1 MPGDFHRVFLVLTSG
16 IFSMTDSDKI
26 DLQLVSQLFKISNQ
40 TVSSFH
46 DGGESKSWQQVTAG
60 LRDFFDCELATL
72 WLVDPN
78 DPDYLVLAS
87 QTPAVTDLNRP
98 FRLEIKSD
106 LGAGLTGHVAGTKQA
121 VSLNAS
127 ELSRSPWIR
136 REPTPFLPSGECYS
150 VLYVPLLNRK
160 ANLVGLL
167 RFNNRNI
174 SKASEKTAF
183 SAADMLLMQ
192 MLASHLTTVVEP
204 LRQMDIFRRLS
215 EEVQNAESV
224 DQVLRLLIRAAMSLV
239 QADNGAIAMPDR
251 EQSGLEW
258 KMVLGSGSGVI
269 VDETVADEDLTKMWL
284 QAQARA
290 NYGAAIGSDDVV
302 IRKNLPTGNFELPAA
317 ASSANLLLRSNQRPL
332 GILVL
337 ESTDL
342 NWFDDIDANWL
353 SSLLDTAQT
362 SVNSIRSS
370 SVRQTLQT
378 LTDTRD
384 RHEALMESIVQ
395 NIPIVMWRKDL
406 RGRYTWVN
414 RQFCE
419 SQKMSEK
426 DIVGRT
432 DRKLFGEKLAQRYRD
447 GDLAAMENGVYEDPY
462 EPYSANGENRL
473 IHVFKQAIYDKH
485 GKVVG
490 TQGVFFDVT
499 ADQYRTLFDRAPVG
513 FHELDTQGRIRHIN
527 QTELEM
533 LGVVYEDV
541 QGKPFEDFVVVS
553 DRHLI
558 QSLLGAESSHPGT
571 TQPLERGQMPVNLL
585 RPDGRS
591 LPVIMSTQTIR
602 SAEGQPNGIVCA
614 VSEIRA
620 GSEIEASLREPNEE
634 YLQQLQKLPLAVFC
648 LDADLKV
655 SDANDEYQKR
665 ELSGRPISSILGR
678 TSTEIYGRTLGEQY
692 DRDNQRVIKDGLVLD
707 KVELHPDSNPPGTQ
721 KIVRVL
727 KFPLRGANGSA
738 TGVQCVFWNY
748 EENDRALELL
758 RQAYLQSLISHS
770 VKARESMLR
779 MLSHQLRSPIW
790 QTFERTNDYVEKH
803 DDRGQLARGEA
814 SPELRQ
820 VAVIRGL
827 ARKARRVA
835 WSIDMLW
842 KLAESSDVEIRREP
856 QLPPRTLLRLARE
869 AAQDM
874 QWIMRV
880 GSQSERRGAGVAP
893 DFRAE
898 IIEPYWLNKKVR
910 GDQSLIEQA
919 VGNLV
924 DNAFKYA
931 LRKSEIQI
939 ECRIDFEKVV
949 LAVRNRSPKA
959 LRVDA
964 HVVENCR
971 SKDWRAPAA
980 AAIDA
985 DGTGLGL
992 WLVDRIMKAHGGQL
1006 LVKETDAGGWNEFAI
1021 EFPLQ

>member
-1 MPGDFHRVFLVLTSG
+1 
-16 IFSMTDSDKI
+16 MTDSDKI

-106 LGAGLTGHVAGTKQA
+106 RGAGLTGHVAATKQA
-121 VSLNAS
+121 VSLNAG
-127 ELSRSPWIR
+127 ELSQSPWIR

-204 LRQMDIFRRLS
+204 LRQMDIFRKLS
-215 EEVQNAESV
+215 EEIQNAESV

-258 KMVLGSGSGVI
+258 KMVLGSGSGVV
-269 VDETVADEDLTKMWL
+269 VDATVADEDLSEMWM
-284 QAQARA
+284 QAQARST
-290 NYGAAIGSDDVV
+290 YGAAIGSDDLV
-302 IRKNLPTGNFELPAA
+302 IRTNLPTGTFELPAA

-353 SSLLDTAQT
+353 SRLLDTAQT

-370 SVRQTLQT
+370 LVRQTLQT

-384 RHEALMESIVQ
+384 RHEALMESIVH

-414 RQFCE
+414 RPFCE
-419 SQKMSEK
+419 SQERSEK
-426 DIVGRT
+426 DIIGRT
-432 DRKLFGEKLAQRYRD
+432 DRQLFGEKLARRYLD
-447 GDLAAMENGVYEDPY
+447 GDEAAMANGVYEDPY
-462 EPYSANGENRL
+462 EPYYANGENRL
-473 IHVFKQAIYDKH
+473 IHVFKQAIYDQH
-485 GKVVG
+485 DKVAG

-533 LGVVYEDV
+533 LGLYGDNYEDIR
-541 QGKPFEDFVVVS
+541 GKPFADFVVVS

-558 QSLLGAESSHPGT
+558 QSLFEAASSQPGT
-571 TQPLERGQMPVNLL
+571 AQPLERGQMPINLL

-591 LPVIMSTQTIR
+591 LPVLMSTQTIR

-634 YLQQLQKLPLAVFC
+634 YLQQLQKLPLSVFC

-665 ELSGRPISSILGR
+665 ELSGRSIWSILGR

-692 DRDNQRVIKDGLVLD
+692 DRDNQRVIKEGLVLD
-707 KVELHPDSNPPGTQ
+707 KVELHPDSNRPGTQ

-748 EENDRALELL
+748 EENDSALELL

-790 QTFERTNDYVEKH
+790 QTFERTNDYVETL

-814 SPELRQ
+814 GPELRQ

-842 KLAESSDVEIRREP
+842 RLAESSNVQIRRES
-856 QLPPRTLLRLARE
+856 QFPPRTLLRLARE

-874 QWIMRV
+874 QLIMRV
-880 GSQSERRGAGVAP
+880 GSQQSERRVPGVAP

-898 IIEPYWLNKKVR
+898 IIEPYWLHKKVR

-924 DNAFKYA
+924 DNAFKYSV
-931 LRKSEIQI
+931 RDSEIQI
-939 ECRIDFEKVV
+939 QCRIDFEKVV

-964 HVVENCR
+964 DVVENCR

-992 WLVDRIMKAHGGQL
+992 WLVDRIMKAHGGRL
-1006 LVKETDAGGWNEFAI
+1006 LVKETDADGWNEFGI
-1021 EFPLQ
+1021 EFPL